1 MSLLTSVITLSVL
14 IIFFD
19 IAIFVI
25 SIRHSRERVRM
36 AEKEHEVA
44 TLMFYLE
51 DGDKHISELSA
62 SVYTLKSHNVK
73 LTKQKKEYE
82 TKVKELENEIIK
94 LKEQLVKY
102 ESAGN

>member
-14 IIFFD
+14 IIFFA
-19 IAIFVI
+19 IAILVI
-25 SIRHSRERVRM
+25 SIRHSRGKVRM

-44 TLMFYLE
+44 TLMYYIE
-51 DGDKHISELSA
+51 DCDKHISELSA

-82 TKVKELENEIIK
+82 TKIKELEDEIVR
-94 LKEQLVKY
+94 LKEQLGRY
-102 ESAGN
+102 EGAGN

>member
-14 IIFFD
+14 TAFFA
-19 IAIFVI
+19 IAISAI
-25 SIRHSRERVRM
+25 LIRHSREKVRM
-36 AEKEHEVA
+36 AEKEQEVA
-44 TLMFYLE
+44 TLMYYLE

-82 TKVKELENEIIK
+82 TKIKELEDEIVR
-94 LKEQLVKY
+94 LKEQLGRY

>member
-1 MSLLTSVITLSVL
+1 MTLLTCVIEISVL
-14 IIFFD
+14 IIFFA

-25 SIRHSRERVRM
+25 SIRHSRAKVRM

-44 TLMFYLE
+44 TLMYYIE

-73 LTKQKKEYE
+73 LTKQKKDYE
-82 TKVKELENEIIK
+82 TKIKELEEEVRR
-94 LKEQLVKY
+94 LKELLEKH
-102 ESAGN
+102 EGAGN

>member
-1 MSLLTSVITLSVL
+1 MTLLTCVIEISVL
-14 IIFFD
+14 IIFFA

-25 SIRHSRERVRM
+25 SIRHSRAKVRM

-44 TLMFYLE
+44 TLMYYLE

-82 TKVKELENEIIK
+82 TKIKKLEEEVRRLKELLEKHEG
-94 LKEQLVKY
+94 
-102 ESAGN
+102 SGN

>member
-1 MSLLTSVITLSVL
+1 MSLLFSILVLSIL
-14 IIFFD
+14 TAFFA
-19 IAIFVI
+19 IAIGAI
-25 SIRHSRERVRM
+25 LIRHSREKVRM
-36 AEKEHEVA
+36 AEKDHEIA
-44 TLMFYLE
+44 TLMYYLE

-73 LTKQKKEYE
+73 LTKQKKDYE
-82 TKVKELENEIIK
+82 TKVKELEEEVRR

>member
-1 MSLLTSVITLSVL
+1 MTLLTCVIEISVL
-14 IIFFD
+14 IIFFA
-19 IAIFVI
+19 ITIFVI
-25 SIRHSRERVRM
+25 SIRHSRGKVRM

-73 LTKQKKEYE
+73 LTKQKKDYE
-82 TKVKELENEIIK
+82 TKIKELEEEVRR
-94 LKEQLVKY
+94 LKGLLEKH
-102 ESAGN
+102 EGSGN

>member
-14 IIFFD
+14 TALFA
-19 IAIFVI
+19 IAISAI
-25 SIRHSRERVRM
+25 LIRHSRNKVRM

-44 TLMFYLE
+44 TLMYYLE

-94 LKEQLVKY
+94 LKELLEKH
-102 ESAGN
+102 EGAGN

>member
-1 MSLLTSVITLSVL
+1 MSLLFSVL
-14 IIFFD
+14 VLSILTAFFA
-19 IAIFVI
+19 IAIGAI
-25 SIRHSRERVRM
+25 LIRHSREKVRM
-36 AEKEHEVA
+36 AEKDHEIA

-82 TKVKELENEIIK
+82 AKIKEQESEIIK
-94 LKEQLVKY
+94 LRELLKGHEI
-102 ESAGN
+102 SGD

>member
-1 MSLLTSVITLSVL
+1 MTLLTCVIEISVL
-14 IIFFD
+14 IIFFA

-25 SIRHSRERVRM
+25 SIRHSRAKVRM

-44 TLMFYLE
+44 TLMYYLE

-73 LTKQKKEYE
+73 LTKQKKDYE

>member
-1 MSLLTSVITLSVL
+1 MSLLASVITLSVL
-14 IIFFD
+14 TAFFA

-25 SIRHSRERVRM
+25 SIRHSRGKERM

-44 TLMFYLE
+44 TLMYYLE

-62 SVYTLKSHNVK
+62 SVDTLKSHNIK
-73 LTKQKKEYE
+73 LSKQKKECE
-82 TKVKELENEIIK
+82 TKIKELENEISS

>member
-14 IIFFD
+14 IIFFA
-19 IAIFVI
+19 IAIFAI
-25 SIRHSRERVRM
+25 SIRHSRGKVRM

-44 TLMFYLE
+44 TLMHYLE

>member
-1 MSLLTSVITLSVL
+1 
-14 IIFFD
+14 
-19 IAIFVI
+19 
-25 SIRHSRERVRM
+25 M

-73 LTKQKKEYE
+73 LTKQKKDYE
-82 TKVKELENEIIK
+82 AKIKELEEEVRR
-94 LKEQLVKY
+94 LKELLEKH
-102 ESAGN
+102 EGSGN

>member
-14 IIFFD
+14 IIFFA

-25 SIRHSRERVRM
+25 SIRHSRGKVRM

-44 TLMFYLE
+44 TMMYYLKE
-51 DGDKHISELSA
+51 GDKHISELSA

-73 LTKQKKEYE
+73 LTKQKKDYE
-82 TKVKELENEIIK
+82 TKIKELKDEIIR
-94 LKEQLVKY
+94 LKEILEKH
-102 ESAGN
+102 EGSGN

>member
-14 IIFFD
+14 IIFFA

>member
-1 MSLLTSVITLSVL
+1 MSLLFSILVLSIL
-14 IIFFD
+14 TAFFA
-19 IAIFVI
+19 IAIGAI
-25 SIRHSRERVRM
+25 LIRHSREKVRM

>member
-1 MSLLTSVITLSVL
+1 
-14 IIFFD
+14 
-19 IAIFVI
+19 
-25 SIRHSRERVRM
+25 M

-44 TLMFYLE
+44 TLMHYLE

-82 TKVKELENEIIK
+82 TKVKELENEIIR
-94 LKEQLVKY
+94 LKELLEKH
-102 ESAGN
+102 EGSGN

>member
-1 MSLLTSVITLSVL
+1 MSLLFSILVLSIL
-14 IIFFD
+14 TAFFA
-19 IAIFVI
+19 IAIGAI
-25 SIRHSRERVRM
+25 LIRHSREKVRM
-36 AEKEHEVA
+36 AEKDHEIA
-44 TLMFYLE
+44 TLMYYLE

>member
-14 IIFFD
+14 IIFFA

-25 SIRHSRERVRM
+25 SIRHSRERARM

-62 SVYTLKSHNVK
+62 SVYTIKSHNVK
-73 LTKQKKEYE
+73 LTKQKKNYE
-82 TKVKELENEIIK
+82 TKIKELEDEIVR
-94 LKEQLVKY
+94 LKEQLGRY
-102 ESAGN
+102 EGAGN

>member
-1 MSLLTSVITLSVL
+1 MSLLFSVIVLSIL
-14 IIFFD
+14 TAFFA
-19 IAIFVI
+19 IAIGAI
-25 SIRHSRERVRM
+25 LIRHSREKVRM
-36 AEKEHEVA
+36 AEKDHEIA

>member
-1 MSLLTSVITLSVL
+1 MGILTSVITLSVL
-14 IIFFD
+14 IIFFA

-25 SIRHSRERVRM
+25 SIRHSRAKVRM

-82 TKVKELENEIIK
+82 TKVKELEEEVRR

-102 ESAGN
+102 EGD

>member
-1 MSLLTSVITLSVL
+1 
-14 IIFFD
+14 
-19 IAIFVI
+19 
-25 SIRHSRERVRM
+25 M

>member
-1 MSLLTSVITLSVL
+1 MGILASVITLSVL
-14 IIFFD
+14 TAFFA
-19 IAIFVI
+19 IAISVI
-25 SIRHSRERVRM
+25 LIRHSREKMRM

-44 TLMFYLE
+44 TLMYYLE

-73 LTKQKKEYE
+73 LTKQKNEYE
-82 TKVKELENEIIK
+82 TKVKELEEEVRR
-94 LKEQLVKY
+94 LKEQMVKY

>member
-14 IIFFD
+14 TAFFA
-19 IAIFVI
+19 IAISAI
-25 SIRHSRERVRM
+25 LIRHSRGKERM

-44 TLMFYLE
+44 TLLYYLE

-73 LTKQKKEYE
+73 LTKQKKDYE
-82 TKVKELENEIIK
+82 TKIKELEDEIIK

>member
-1 MSLLTSVITLSVL
+1 MTLLTCVIEISVL
-14 IIFFD
+14 IIFFA
-19 IAIFVI
+19 IAISAI
-25 SIRHSRERVRM
+25 LIRHSREKVRM

-44 TLMFYLE
+44 TLMHYLE

-82 TKVKELENEIIK
+82 TKVKELEDEIIR
-94 LKEQLVKY
+94 LKELLEKH
-102 ESAGN
+102 EGSGN

>member
-1 MSLLTSVITLSVL
+1 MSLLASVIEISVL
-14 IIFFD
+14 IIFFA
-19 IAIFVI
+19 ITIFVI
-25 SIRHSRERVRM
+25 SIRHSRNKVRM

-44 TLMFYLE
+44 TLMHYLE

-62 SVYTLKSHNVK
+62 SVYTIKSHNVK

>member
-1 MSLLTSVITLSVL
+1 MSLLASVITLSVL
-14 IIFFD
+14 TAFFA
-19 IAIFVI
+19 IAISAI
-25 SIRHSRERVRM
+25 LIRHSRGKVRM

-44 TLMFYLE
+44 TLMYYLE

-73 LTKQKKEYE
+73 LTKQKKECE
-82 TKVKELENEIIK
+82 TKIKELENEIIK

>member
-1 MSLLTSVITLSVL
+1 MGILASVITLSVL
-14 IIFFD
+14 IVFFA

-25 SIRHSRERVRM
+25 SIRHSRGKVRM

-73 LTKQKKEYE
+73 LTKQKKERE
-82 TKVKELENEIIK
+82 TKIKELEDEIIR
-94 LKEQLVKY
+94 LKELLEKH
-102 ESAGN
+102 EGSGN

>member
-14 IIFFD
+14 IIFFA

-44 TLMFYLE
+44 TLVFYLE

-82 TKVKELENEIIK
+82 TKIKELEDEVSR
-94 LKEQLVKY
+94 LKELLEKHEV
-102 ESAGN
+102 AGN

>member
-1 MSLLTSVITLSVL
+1 MSLLTCIIAISAL
-14 IIFFD
+14 IIFFT
-19 IAIFVI
+19 IAIGAI
-25 SIRHSRERVRM
+25 LIRHSREKVRM
-36 AEKEHEVA
+36 AEKDHEIA

-73 LTKQKKEYE
+73 LTKQKKESE

>member
-1 MSLLTSVITLSVL
+1 
-14 IIFFD
+14 
-19 IAIFVI
+19 
-25 SIRHSRERVRM
+25 M

-82 TKVKELENEIIK
+82 AKIKEQEDEIIR
-94 LKEQLVKY
+94 LKEIIGRY
-102 ESAGN
+102 ESSED